1 MNNPERIGV
10 FGGTFD
16 PIHNAH
22 LDIARAAREQARLDR
37 VIFVVSA
44 RPPHKSGDTFA
55 SAEDRY
61 AMLEAAVASDDDGF
75 EPSRIEM
82 DREGPSYTVDT
93 LRALA
98 RLHVGAALFLIIG
111 LDSLLD
117 LPKWKDPQGI
127 LALARVLA
135 VPRPGLAKTIPA
147 AFEGR
152 YDLIRFRETL
162 VSSTEVRERI
172 LAGSVFGDLVP
183 PLVEEMI
190 RTRRLYHVS
199 G

>member
-1 MNNPERIGV
+1 MNSPERIGV

-22 LDIARAAREQARLDR
+22 LDIARTAREQARLDR
-37 VIFVVSA
+37 VVFVVSA

-61 AMLEAAVASDDDGF
+61 AMLEAAVAGDDGF
-75 EPSRIEM
+75 EPSRIEL

-98 RLHVGAALFLIIG
+98 RLHAGAALFLIIG

-127 LALARVLA
+127 LALARLLA
-135 VPRPGLAKTIPA
+135 VPRPGLPKTIPS

-152 YDLIRFRETL
+152 YDMIRFPETL

-172 LAGSVFGDLVP
+172 FAGHVFGDLVP

-190 RTRRLYHVS
+190 RTRRLYHAS